1 VLTSG
6 LDGSIMPKDVPIGLV
21 DKATPDNNSGLQLL
35 LVNYSVDFSQLDVV
49 QVMKW
54 VPPK

>member
-1 VLTSG
+1 MQAVTAVEGIEEYRL
-6 LDGSIMPKDVPIGLV
+6 
-21 DKATPDNNSGLQLL
+21 ANGLQLL